1 MSEHINETSLAEGI
15 RLAEAPDVAAIARL
29 FVQLGYRNDPDRL
42 AVDLTAREPGRQV
55 LVSADRHGVTGVLVL
70 HLLRP
75 LHLAS
80 GWALISA
87 LVVDEAVRGQGR
99 GVPCW
104 RQPNGWPE
112 RLVAVK
118 LNSPAA
124 CTVNGPITSI
134 SSRIIG
140 KSPSVLSNPCYHNEI
155 PMKVS
160 RY

>member
-42 AVDLTAREPGRQV
+42 AVDLTARVPGRQV

-99 GVPCW
+99 GVALLAAA
-104 RQPNGWPE
+104 E
-112 RLVAVK
+112 RLAREAGCGQIELSSSLHRERAHHFYQQQDYREKPKRFVK
-118 LNSPAA
+118 SL
-124 CTVNGPITSI
+124 
-134 SSRIIG
+134 
-140 KSPSVLSNPCYHNEI
+140 LSQ
-155 PMKVS
+155 
-160 RY
+160 